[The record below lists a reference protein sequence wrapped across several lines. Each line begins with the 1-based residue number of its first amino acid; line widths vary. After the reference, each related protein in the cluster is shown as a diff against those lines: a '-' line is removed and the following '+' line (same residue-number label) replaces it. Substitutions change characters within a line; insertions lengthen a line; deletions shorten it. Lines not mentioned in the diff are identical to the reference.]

1 MDTLFIGQNIIK
13 LDSVDSTNDYA
24 NKLLSQELDRP
35 LVHSRFKREGRN
47 VFDGTVVYALSQRTG
62 RGQRGNRWESEP
74 YKNLTFSI
82 VLYPIFIRAE
92 EQFMLSK
99 VVSLGI
105 CDYVNSVVTNPA
117 LNNFEY
123 GVKIKWPNDINIG
136 DEKVAGILIEN
147 SIRSNEITHSVI
159 GVGVNVNQTRFSSDI
174 PNPTSIKLITGE
186 NFDLE
191 ICLSELCS
199 CIEARY
205 LQLKSGKKEEI
216 SNDYLKVLY
225 WYQQMSIYEIN
236 GNKFTAIMTGIS
248 DQGKLIL
255 EKEDGGIIECNFEEV
270 SFVE

>member
-13 LDSVDSTNDYA
+13 LDSIDSTNDYA
-24 NKLLSQELDRP
+24 NKLLSQELTSPARAG
-35 LVHSRFKREGRN
+35 SGRG

-82 VLYPIFIRAE
+82 VLYPIFIRVE

-105 CDYVNSVVTNPA
+105 CDYVNSIVTNPA
-117 LNNFEY
+117 LNNSEY

-136 DEKVAGILIEN
+136 EKKVAGILIEN
-147 SIRSNEITHSVI
+147 SIRSNEITHSVVGI
-159 GVGVNVNQTRFSSDI
+159 GLNVNQTQFSSDI
-174 PNPTSIKLITGE
+174 PNPTSLKLITGE
-186 NFDLE
+186 IFDLE

-199 CIEARY
+199 CVEARY
-205 LQLKSGKKEEI
+205 LQLKSGKKKEI

-225 WYQQMSIYEIN
+225 RYQQMSIYEIN
-236 GNKFTAIMTGIS
+236 GNPFAAKITGIS
-248 DQGKLIL
+248 EQGKLIL
-255 EKEDGGIIECNFEEV
+255 EKEDGGIVECNFKEV
-270 SFVE
+270 SFVKN